1 MGYLIEVCM
10 HQPYTI
16 HYSYSQVVEMSLV
29 LRRVVNVNI
38 ERVCTQ
44 LTYCSITVRLDY
56 CNLVSEWDI

>member
-10 HQPYTI
+10 HQPYAI
-16 HYSYSQVVEMSLV
+16 HYYYSQVEMSLV

-44 LTYCSITVRLDY
+44 LTHCSITVRLDY